1 MRLRHNSID
10 LSRTRAGF
18 GWRRDQQAIAVAI
31 FALQNPGVVTI
42 QFLAWQASSSL
53 AVVTLAAAAS
63 GAFIATLLG
72 LTARL
77 RRWRRDRSTGQPN
90 AKPAAPPPAA
100 NAAAPDPMDRP

>member
-1 MRLRHNSID
+1 MQLLFFATTI
-10 LSRTRAGF
+10 LLV
-18 GWRRDQQAIAVAI
+18 AVAV